1 VAASGPTA
9 DFGFFEAQVN
19 SVLGNGTLAGGT
31 WFPPVSGSPN
41 TTVQLAFNNGAI
53 TGTSSAGALTG
64 NYLVTAGRGT
74 ATLNQPVFGSLG
86 VVFYVIGAGSVEIMG
101 SDSGTTAD
109 AIAFLHS

>member
-1 VAASGPTA
+1 
-9 DFGFFEAQVN
+9 
-19 SVLGNGTLAGGT
+19 
-31 WFPPVSGSPN
+31 
-41 TTVQLAFNNGAI
+41 VQLAFNNGAI

-64 NYLVTAGRGT
+64 NYLVNAAGRGT

-86 VVFYVIGAGSVEIMG
+86 VVFYVIGAGSVELMG